1 MDASDD
7 INSLEAKALVRSLL
21 AFRDHVRNSRVDI
34 HTDNR
39 TLMASL
45 DNFGCKNSAVND
57 SVKEILECSRQ
68 LNLAID
74 VHYVPSRDNM
84 ADAPSRACLDLDC
97 MLSEQTWN
105 SVESR
110 FGSNCRRDRSGLM
123 FPHYSPWPT
132 PASEG
137 VNAFAQPI
145 PLEHNIYAFP
155 PFFLLGPLLRY
166 FLDQGF
172 HGALTLV
179 VPDLRPRRFGWAL
192 LQSVAVD
199 RLLLG
204 RKGDDAVLLFPSRS
218 THFWSARRLQWD
230 LCAYRCIF

>member
-39 TLMASL
+39 TLKAAL
-45 DNFGCKNSAVND
+45 DNFG
-57 SVKEILECSRQ
+57 
-68 LNLAID
+68 
-74 VHYVPSRDNM
+74 
-84 ADAPSRACLDLDC
+84 
-97 MLSEQTWN
+97 
-105 SVESR
+105 
-110 FGSNCRRDRSGLM
+110 RRDLSGLM
-123 FPHYSPWPT
+123 LPHYSPWPT
-132 PASEG
+132 PTSEG

-145 PLEHNIYAFP
+145 PLEHNIYTFP
-155 PFFLLGPLLRY
+155 PFVLLGPLLRY

-179 VPDLRPRRFGWAL
+179 VPDLRPRRFWWAL

-204 RKGDDAVLLFPSRS
+204 REGDDAMLLFPSRS
-218 THFWSARRLQWD
+218 THVWSARRLQWD
-230 LCAYRCIF
+230 LWAYRSIF